1 MQNYKYKQSDREH
14 LFGIFNNTVY
24 SIQQREGLNN
34 LILEKK
40 IGAVTEELQVKNT
53 QLTEV
58 LKAAHV
64 DGRAI
69 GALAQ
74 SIEEI

>member
-1 MQNYKYKQSDREH
+1 MQNYKYKEAERES

-40 IGAVTEELQVKNT
+40 IGAVTEELEVKNT
-53 QLTEV
+53 QLSEV

-74 SIEEI
+74 TIEEV